1 MTDRF
6 LGSLKDIERQMQKE
20 LFSYSTNTLQRL
32 DDIALAMIDEP
43 MSDNDYL
50 KFMELYARK
59 YDKMP
64 NKKARTYCIMRMQQV
79 VDAKTN
85 EKRQKEFP
93 GLTFSKRMDEYTE
106 QYLKSFKNYEE
117 YYKNTFKLNLLRLD
131 LGLTIAI
138 MIFLVLVLQISFFIG
153 WPISILF
160 FIAVFLFGTLIGFP
174 KIMQDQ
180 FDHLIQEVEPNCLAV
195 DKSVR
200 KNL

>member
-20 LFSYSTNTLQRL
+20 LFSYSTDTLQRL

-64 NKKARTYCIMRMQQV
+64 NKKARTYCVMRMQQV

-106 QYLKSFKNYEE
+106 QYLKSFK
-117 YYKNTFKLNLLRLD
+117 LNLLRLD

-138 MIFLVLVLQISFFIG
+138 MVFLVLVLQISFFIG

-160 FIAVFLFGTLIGFP
+160 FIAVFLFGRLIGFP